1 MLHFP
6 VTAILQP
13 PRHPRGGRSLNVSS
27 DHLTWDTWGLLD
39 SSSCNLGFSP
49 PSATVLL
56 GGAAKFQEGVWLGEL
71 GDPDVLALV
80 VCDAIA
86 SSLAYSL

>member
-1 MLHFP
+1 M
-6 VTAILQP
+6 
-13 PRHPRGGRSLNVSS
+13 SS

-49 PSATVLL
+49 PSTTIQL
-56 GGAAKFQEGVWLGEL
+56 GGAAEFQEGVWLGEL
-71 GDPDVLALV
+71 GDPNVPALV

-86 SSLAYSL
+86 SEWLLDSEIFLGVTVTF